1 MSELTQIS
9 NKYKEQADELL
20 ESKGLVK
27 NLEKYGEVCF
37 TGAYAGNVMMHGDID
52 ITVVQEK
59 TYSIDDVFE
68 IFKSLYFEGKFRSYF
83 IKGDWD
89 DPRMGNEFPNGYYIG
104 LKDKINGEKWK
115 FDIWFV
121 SRKDFEE
128 RNKSLCI
135 DKIQLTENQREAIL
149 LLKKYR
155 KENKMDISGV
165 VIYKAVLE
173 GNCMTINEFVGYL
186 NKS

>member
-9 NKYKEQADELL
+9 DKYKEQANELL

-27 NLEKYGEVCF
+27 TLEKYGRVYF
-37 TGAYAGNVMMHGDID
+37 TGAYAGKVMMHGDVD

-59 TYSIDDVFE
+59 PYLIDGVFE

-83 IKGDWD
+83 IKSDWD

-135 DKIQLTENQREAIL
+135 DKIQLNEEQRESIL

-155 KENKMDISGV
+155 KENKLDIPGV
-165 VIYKAVLE
+165 VIYKAVLD
-173 GNCMTINEFVGYL
+173 GNCKTIKDFEEYL
-186 NKS
+186 N